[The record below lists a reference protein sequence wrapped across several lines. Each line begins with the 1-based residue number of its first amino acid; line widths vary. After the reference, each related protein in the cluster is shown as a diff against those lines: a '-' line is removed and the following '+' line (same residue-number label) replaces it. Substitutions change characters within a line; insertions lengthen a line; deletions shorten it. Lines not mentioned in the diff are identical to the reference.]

1 MANAYLA
8 FCDYFGTPARQD
20 IAWDIENLFP
30 ATKIKTF
37 NLKEFELPLAT
48 SDIRALC
55 WALKTNNFFT
65 DFVLRYVYIA
75 IKYPFRIYLNFL
87 AFFSDFFRDL
97 ISIPF
102 AILIYNIIEVTN

>member
-1 MANAYLA
+1 MEISSLRDFTPFNILLADRPCGNFANAYLA
-8 FCDYFGTPARQD
+8 FCDYFGTPSRQD

-65 DFVLRYVYIA
+65 EFVLRYVYI
-75 IKYPFRIYLNFL
+75 
-87 AFFSDFFRDL
+87 
-97 ISIPF
+97 
-102 AILIYNIIEVTN
+102 